1 MNIVEPL
8 LPPVFAE
15 QPDESSKRKRDANVE
30 GDKDTKAI
38 KLEDVKPSRKALL
51 AAKLADLEAS
61 NFALE
66 V

>member
-8 LPPVFAE
+8 LPPVNAE
-15 QPDESSKRKRDANVE
+15 HPDKSSKRKRDANVE
-30 GDKDTKAI
+30 DDKDTKAI

-61 NFALE
+61 HFASE

>member
-1 MNIVEPL
+1 MNIAEPL
-8 LPPVFAE
+8 LTPVIAE
-15 QPDESSKRKRDANVE
+15 QPDKSSKRKRDADIE

-51 AAKLADLEAS
+51 AAKLAELEAS
-61 NFALE
+61 DPALK

>member
-1 MNIVEPL
+1 MDIVEPL
-8 LPPVFAE
+8 LPPVIAE
-15 QPDESSKRKRDANVE
+15 QLEKSSKRKRDANVE

-51 AAKLADLEAS
+51 AVRLAHLEAS
-61 NFALE
+61 NLAFE